1 MTNKQIIKLLLSYA
15 KNYKLTASLMII
27 NTILTVLVNSFIA
40 PLFLSQIFSQLQTG
54 TIKLATSWS
63 LIAGYALAQI
73 YGILIGWRV
82 TLWLCWRFE
91 TKIQAKIYSQVFD
104 KIINESIDFHSN
116 KFGGSLVS
124 QINKFAHS
132 FEALWDNLVW
142 NLIPAFVTIIS
153 TVLILSFSF
162 WQYAIFI
169 AVIAMAFIGVV
180 MSTSKFLAKHNK
192 LETQASTKLTGMIA
206 DAIGNIAIV
215 KSNGQEA
222 YELARIEHQ
231 ADDWRAKSLSVMRGA
246 IGTSSIYSSLNTTL
260 TILALVSAI
269 VASEYQW
276 ISIGMVY
283 LILTY
288 TLQVTRELWSVTSI
302 MRNYYSIIG
311 NASEMAEILTTETK
325 LVDQSTKRLRV
336 KKGAVEFKNISYTYE
351 SGAGVNIFDQFN
363 LKIPAGQRVGI
374 VGRSGS
380 GKTSLTRI
388 LLRFSDVSDGAVLID
403 NQDIAKVSQESLHK
417 SIAYV
422 PQESSLFH
430 RSIRDNIAYGKP
442 EASEVEIIASA
453 KEANAW
459 EFISKLPDGLDTMV
473 GERGVKLSGGQ
484 RQRIAIARAILK
496 NSPILVL
503 DEATSAL
510 DSESEKL
517 IQDSLD
523 NLMKNR
529 TSLVIAHRLSTIAKL
544 DRIIVL
550 DQGQIVEDDTHD
562 QLIKQKG
569 IYAKLWHHQSGGF
582 IESEE

>member
-1 MTNKQIIKLLLSYA
+1 MKNFQIIKLLLSFA
-15 KNYKLTASLMII
+15 KPYRKFAIANII
-27 NTILTVLVNSFIA
+27 VVAATILIGNFLA
-40 PLFLSQIFSQLQTG
+40 PVFLSQILNQFQAG
-54 TIKLATSWS
+54 TISWQTTSGLVIAYAVTQVLA
-63 LIAGYALAQI
+63 GV
-73 YGILIGWRV
+73 IGWRLV
-82 TLWLCWRFE
+82 LWIVWRIE
-91 TKIQAKIYSQVFD
+91 LKVQADMHQAIFK
-104 KIINESIDFHSN
+104 KLINQSIDFHSS
-116 KFGGSLVS
+116 KFSGSLVS
-124 QINKFAHS
+124 QTHKFVGS
-132 FEALWDNLVW
+132 FERLWDELTWSLVPVIVSITTTVIVLSFYLW
-142 NLIPAFVTIIS
+142 QYSLILVAITII
-153 TVLILSFSF
+153 F
-162 WQYAIFI
+162 IFV
-169 AVIAMAFIGVV
+169 VIH
-180 MSTSKFLAKHNK
+180 SSKFMTELNENEAKS
-192 LETQASTKLTGMIA
+192 STKLTGLIA
-206 DAIGNIAIV
+206 DSIGNIAIV
-215 KSNGQEA
+215 KSNGQEPH
-222 YELARIEHQ
+222 EVKHVTNQ
-231 ADDWRAKSLSVMRGA
+231 VNTWCTNSLKVMRGVLISDTA
-246 IGTSSIYSSLNTTL
+246 YSSLNNVLIIT
-260 TILALVSAI
+260 ALVAAVI
-269 VASEYQW
+269 ASEHGW
-276 ISIGMVY
+276 MSVGIAY
-283 LILTY
+283 LVLNY
-288 TLQVTRELWSVTSI
+288 TGQVTQLWGITNIV
-302 MRNYYSIIG
+302 RKYYRIIG
-311 NASEMAEILTTETK
+311 EASEMAEILTTETK
-325 LVDQSTKRLRV
+325 LVDQTTKKLQV
-336 KKGAVEFKNISYTYE
+336 KKGTVEFKNISYTYE
-351 SGAGVNIFDQFN
+351 GGAGVNIFNQFN

-403 NQDIAKVSQESLHK
+403 NQDITKVSQESLHK

-459 EFISKLPDGLDTMV
+459 EFISKLPEGLDTMV

-550 DQGQIVEDDTHD
+550 DQGQIVEDGTHD

-569 IYAKLWHHQSGGF
+569 IYAKLWRHQSGGF
-582 IESEE
+582 IDSEE

>member
-1 MTNKQIIKLLLSYA
+1 MTNRQIIKLLLSYA
-15 KNYKLTASLMII
+15 KNYKLTAGLMIV
-27 NTILTVLVNSFIA
+27 NTILTVLVNSFVA
-40 PLFLSQIFSQLQTG
+40 PIFLSQIFSQLQAG
-54 TIKLATSWS
+54 SIKLATSWP
-63 LIAGYALAQI
+63 LIAGYAAAQI
-73 YGILIGWRV
+73 YGVLIGWRI
-82 TLWLCWRFE
+82 TLWLVWRFE
-91 TKIQAKIYSQVFD
+91 TKIQAEIYGQVFN
-104 KIINESIDFHSN
+104 KVINESMDFHSN

-124 QINKFAHS
+124 QISKFTRS
-132 FEALWDNLVW
+132 FEALWDTLVW
-142 NLIPAFVTIIS
+142 NLIPAIVTLVS
-153 TVLILSFSF
+153 TVVVLSFSF

-169 AVIAMAFIGVV
+169 VVVSAAFIGVV
-180 MSTSKFLAKHNK
+180 VSTSKFLAKRNK
-192 LETQASTKLTGMIA
+192 LETKANTKLTGMIA

-215 KSNGQEA
+215 KSNGQED
-222 YELARIEHQ
+222 YELTRITDQ
-231 ADDWRAKSLSVMRGA
+231 ATDWRNKSLSVMRGLL
-246 IGTSSIYSSLNTTL
+246 GTGAIYSSLNTTL
-260 TILALVSAI
+260 TIVALVAAI
-269 VASEYQW
+269 AASEYQW

-311 NASEMAEILTTETK
+311 NASEMAEILNTPTK
-325 LVDQSTKRLRV
+325 LVDKSTKKLQV

-351 SGAGVNIFDQFN
+351 SGAGVNIFNNFS
-363 LKIPAGQRVGI
+363 LKIPAGQRVGV

-388 LLRFSDVSDGAVLID
+388 LLRFSDVSDGVVSID
-403 NQDIAKVSQESLHK
+403 KQDITKVSQQSLHQ

-442 EASEVEIIASA
+442 EASEVEIIAAA

-459 EFISKLPDGLDTMV
+459 EFIDKLPDGLDTMV

-496 NSPILVL
+496 DSPILVL

-529 TSLVIAHRLSTIAKL
+529 TALVIAHRLSTIAKL
-544 DRIIVL
+544 DRIVVL
-550 DQGQIVEDDTHD
+550 DQGQIIEDGTHD

-569 IYAKLWHHQSGGF
+569 IYAKLWQHQSGGF
-582 IESEE
+582 IESED

>member
-1 MTNKQIIKLLLSYA
+1 MKNFQIIKLLLSFA
-15 KNYKLTASLMII
+15 KPYRKFAIANII
-27 NTILTVLVNSFIA
+27 VVAATILIGNFLA
-40 PLFLSQIFSQLQTG
+40 PVFLSQILNQFQAG
-54 TIKLATSWS
+54 TISWQTTSGLVIAYAVTQVLA
-63 LIAGYALAQI
+63 GV
-73 YGILIGWRV
+73 IGWRLV
-82 TLWLCWRFE
+82 LWIVWRIE
-91 TKIQAKIYSQVFD
+91 LKVQADMHQAIFK
-104 KIINESIDFHSN
+104 KLINQSIDFHSS
-116 KFGGSLVS
+116 KFSGSLVS
-124 QINKFAHS
+124 QTHKFVGS
-132 FEALWDNLVW
+132 FERLWDELTWSLVPV
-142 NLIPAFVTIIS
+142 IVSITT
-153 TVLILSFSF
+153 TVIVLSFYL
-162 WQYAIFI
+162 WQYALILVAITIIFI
-169 AVIAMAFIGVV
+169 FVVIH
-180 MSTSKFLAKHNK
+180 SSKFMTELNENEAKS
-192 LETQASTKLTGMIA
+192 STKLTGLIA
-206 DAIGNIAIV
+206 DSIGNITIV
-215 KSNGQEA
+215 KSNGQEPH
-222 YELARIEHQ
+222 EVKHVTNQ
-231 ADDWRAKSLSVMRGA
+231 VNTWCTNSLKVMRGVLISDTA
-246 IGTSSIYSSLNTTL
+246 YSSLNNVLIIT
-260 TILALVSAI
+260 ALVAAVI
-269 VASEYQW
+269 ASERGW
-276 ISIGMVY
+276 MSVGIAY
-283 LILTY
+283 LVLNY
-288 TLQVTRELWSVTSI
+288 TGQVTHQLWGITNIV
-302 MRNYYSIIG
+302 RKYYRIIG
-311 NASEMAEILTTETK
+311 EASEMAEILTTDTK
-325 LVDQSTKRLRV
+325 LIDQTTKKLQV
-336 KKGAVEFKNISYTYE
+336 KKGTVEFKNISYTYE
-351 SGAGVNIFDQFN
+351 SGAGVNIFNQFN

-403 NQDIAKVSQESLHK
+403 NQEITKVSQESLHK

-459 EFISKLPDGLDTMV
+459 EFISKLPEGLDTMV

-550 DQGQIVEDDTHD
+550 DQGRIVEDGTHD

-569 IYAKLWHHQSGGF
+569 IYAKLWRHQSGGF
-582 IESEE
+582 IDSEE

>member
-1 MTNKQIIKLLLSYA
+1 MKNFQIIKLLLSFA
-15 KNYKLTASLMII
+15 KPYRKFAIANII
-27 NTILTVLVNSFIA
+27 VVAATILIGNFLA
-40 PLFLSQIFSQLQTG
+40 PVFLSQILNQFQAG
-54 TIKLATSWS
+54 TISWQTTSGLVIAYAVTQVLA
-63 LIAGYALAQI
+63 
-73 YGILIGWRV
+73 GIIGWRLV
-82 TLWLCWRFE
+82 LWIVWRIE
-91 TKIQAKIYSQVFD
+91 LKVQADMHQAIFK
-104 KIINESIDFHSN
+104 KLINQSIDFHSN
-116 KFGGSLVS
+116 KFSGSLVS
-124 QINKFAHS
+124 QTHKFVGS
-132 FEALWDNLVW
+132 FERLWDELTWSLVPV
-142 NLIPAFVTIIS
+142 IVSITT
-153 TVLILSFSF
+153 TVIVLSFYL
-162 WQYAIFI
+162 WQYALILVAITIIFI
-169 AVIAMAFIGVV
+169 FVVIH
-180 MSTSKFLAKHNK
+180 SSKFMTELNENEAKS
-192 LETQASTKLTGMIA
+192 STKLTGLIA
-206 DAIGNIAIV
+206 DSIGNIAIV
-215 KSNGQEA
+215 KSNGQEPH
-222 YELARIEHQ
+222 EVKHVTNQ
-231 ADDWRAKSLSVMRGA
+231 VNTWCTNSLKVMRGVLISDTA
-246 IGTSSIYSSLNTTL
+246 YSSLNNVLIIT
-260 TILALVSAI
+260 ALVAAVI
-269 VASEYQW
+269 ASERGW
-276 ISIGMVY
+276 MSVGIAY
-283 LILTY
+283 LVLNY
-288 TLQVTRELWSVTSI
+288 TGQVTHQLWGITNIV
-302 MRNYYSIIG
+302 RKYYRIIG
-311 NASEMAEILTTETK
+311 EASEMAEILTTKTK
-325 LVDQSTKRLRV
+325 LVDQTTKKLQV
-336 KKGAVEFKNISYTYE
+336 KKGTVEFKNISYTYE
-351 SGAGVNIFDQFN
+351 GGAGVNIFNQFN

-403 NQDIAKVSQESLHK
+403 NQDITKVSQESLHK

-430 RSIRDNIAYGKP
+430 RSIRDNITYGKP

-459 EFISKLPDGLDTMV
+459 EFISKLPEGLDTMV

-550 DQGQIVEDDTHD
+550 DQGQIVEDGTHD

-569 IYAKLWHHQSGGF
+569 IYAKLWRHQSGGS
-582 IESEE
+582 IDSEE